1 MTHYAYSTGQFVLHD
16 FLSTFMNIFFMLVD
30 TLFTQRAIK
39 CKKNCS
45 TNDVIICRKYAT
57 QMKSSYGRDARND
70 QSNRRIDWRKVFKL
84 SKIKHGK
91 SFVKLA

>member
-1 MTHYAYSTGQFVLHD
+1 M
-16 FLSTFMNIFFMLVD
+16 
-30 TLFTQRAIK
+30 
-39 CKKNCS
+39 CS